1 MKVSRFS
8 PQTLYFLFSS
18 FVVLLEAIGIGLIPV
33 IFSGLMD
40 QSLILNKWDRFWMI
54 SSGEVDVFFTD
65 VDKNGAYVSALKY
78 LYSAKSGELIFSL
91 LTKDV
96 KNEGFRLLIISKG
109 ASIIAI
115 NKNKLLDIEHVY
127 LKSMINRWIIKT
139 SARIQSTIAPRIY
152 TPIENAKMLTIKKV
166 SKKL

>member
-1 MKVSRFS
+1 MFENKKIR
-8 PQTLYFLFSS
+8 
-18 FVVLLEAIGIGLIPV
+18 LEEN
-33 IFSGLMD
+33 

-96 KNEGFRLLIISKG
+96 KNEGFRMLINSKG